1 MNSLLLPLKSVGKR
15 VNGCKLDKEEYDEV
29 ARPLS
34 RGIGERT
41 KGDTST
47 FSLSFSLTLSPPQQ
61 R

>member
-1 MNSLLLPLKSVGKR
+1 VGKR